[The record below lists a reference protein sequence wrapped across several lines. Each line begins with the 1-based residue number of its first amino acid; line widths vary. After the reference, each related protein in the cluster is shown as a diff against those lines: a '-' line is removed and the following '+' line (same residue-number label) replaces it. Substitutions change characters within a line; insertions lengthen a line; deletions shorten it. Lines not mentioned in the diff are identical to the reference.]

1 MGIISKL
8 ISLFKLILK
17 NKENIIDIQARSIKI
32 DKISNL
38 LNKFFFYYFY
48 IYEKLNDNNKELY
61 VQVFTKLMPYIFRL
75 YKHGLNICP
84 SKLCISAKLVHNIS
98 KNIRDENLKEKI
110 FEIYF
115 EYFSLK
121 IYETGNPMKIF
132 KKENNF
138 INNCTLILM
147 KILTIS

>member
-8 ISLFKLILK
+8 ILLFKLILK

-61 VQVFTKLMPYIFRL
+61 VQVFTKLMHIYLDYI
-75 YKHGLNICP
+75 NM
-84 SKLCISAKLVHNIS
+84 V
-98 KNIRDENLKEKI
+98 
-110 FEIYF
+110 
-115 EYFSLK
+115 
-121 IYETGNPMKIF
+121 
-132 KKENNF
+132 
-138 INNCTLILM
+138 
-147 KILTIS
+147 